1 MCFLAAPVVADEP
14 LTEEWSRAREA
25 CLLIDLEL
33 RMDWSRFANPFAEL
47 WEEALDETDDRDDS
61 GAQATQTGPRLTLLP
76 NCSGES
82 LDP

>member
-1 MCFLAAPVVADEP
+1 
-14 LTEEWSRAREA
+14 
-25 CLLIDLEL
+25 
-33 RMDWSRFANPFAEL
+33 MDWSRFANPFAEL